1 MINGVSSAL
10 PMPNYHDIDSKPEN
24 SLSLRLEPWSALLL
38 DLSRREIFYN
48 YRTGN
53 VRERLTL

>member
-24 SLSLRLEPWSALLL
+24 SLSLRLEPWSALLP

-53 VRERLTL
+53 VRKD